1 MPQPPK
7 TYDDIVR
14 KTVPEPD
21 SSWRPSDEQVR
32 QAREG
37 FRALDTAEQELH
49 DRVSAA
55 LAQAG
60 LSKVEVEIEVDRE
73 RVTLRGVAADDGEL
87 RKIEAVVAGVSGVG
101 EVHDQ
106 VVVQRS

>member
-60 LSKVEVEIEVDRE
+60 LSKVEIEVERE
-73 RVTLRGVAADDGEL
+73 RVTLRGVAADDGQL
-87 RKIEAVVAGVSGVG
+87 RKIEAVVAGVNGVG